1 MNMNRFALNRIIA
14 PSLGIKAFYGLAVSL
29 GMRKVELRND
39 IRDGAIIDELSS
51 SAALRLAKDHGI
63 EVLTINA
70 LQKFNLGAMRSSV
83 KAELDRLADLAAA
96 IECKAIVFC
105 PNNDPAD
112 LRSPETRI
120 AETTEALQALA
131 PALDSR
137 GLLGYVEP
145 LGFGISSL
153 SSIVTAQKAIRNS
166 GHDCYR
172 ILIDTFHH
180 YLGPDSPSVLGKD
193 YEVGLTGLVHISS
206 VEADIPKEKCLDEH
220 RGLPSPADRMESKEQ
235 LRRLLALG
243 YEGDV
248 ALEPFG
254 SEVRRMS
261 QDALVAA
268 VRKSLDYLADV

>member
-14 PSLGIKAFYGLAVSL
+14 PGLGLGAFYDFAASL

-39 IRDGAIIDELSS
+39 IREGAIIDGLEPSS
-51 SAALRLAKDHGI
+51 ALRLAKDHGM

-70 LQKFNLGAMRSSV
+70 LQKFNLATMRSSV

-96 IECKAIVFC
+96 IECRAIVFC
-105 PNNDPAD
+105 PNNDPSD
-112 LRSPETRI
+112 LRSPETRL
-120 AETTEALQALA
+120 AETTEALEALA
-131 PALDSR
+131 PELDSR

-166 GHDCYR
+166 GRRCYR

-180 YLGPDSPSVLGKD
+180 YLGPDSPSVIGKD
-193 YEVGLTGLVHISS
+193 YDVGLTGLVHISS
-206 VEADIPKEKCLDEH
+206 VEADLPKDKCLDEH
-220 RGLPSPADRMESKEQ
+220 RGLPSPADRMQSKEQ

-254 SEVRRMS
+254 SEVRRMAP
-261 QDALVAA
+261 DALAAA
-268 VRKSLDYLADV
+268 VRKSLDYLSDA